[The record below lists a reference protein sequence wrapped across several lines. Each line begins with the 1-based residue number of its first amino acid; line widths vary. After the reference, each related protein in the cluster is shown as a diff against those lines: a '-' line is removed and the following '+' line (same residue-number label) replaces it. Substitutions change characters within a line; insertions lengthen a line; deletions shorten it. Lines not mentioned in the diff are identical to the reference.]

1 MTTIF
6 NLIDDVATSIVIL
19 IAVAFIGWLLLIWK
33 DEVTGESSSIPED
46 ELEYWYGEDE
56 EDDE

>member
-6 NLIDDVATSIVIL
+6 DLLDMTTSIVIL
-19 IAVAFIGWLLLIWK
+19 MAVALIGWLLLIWK
-33 DEVTGESSSIPED
+33 EDSIPED
-46 ELEYWYGEDE
+46 ELEYWYGEEE